1 MWHGNPWVSC
11 NGLRRETC
19 REPPHFSHEIWGYQ
33 ATCNFYFKAIRL
45 EMGIVIYIMNMF
57 IQCSSMFL
65 ARSISWNIPWKN
77 QPSSAFMHLNA
88 MFQGIPLF
96 WRVQTPI
103 IGAGT
108 QFGQAIGRF
117 GYNLEPQ
124 AARYK
129 HSFHQGVTR
138 HRSMWTAQWARLD
151 IYLHVSYNHKSKQY
165 QKQLY
170 HIYSIQWKLPNVH
183 VCIYAY
189 MQSWMK
195 GWINGWMY

>member
-1 MWHGNPWVSC
+1 MGFLQWVATGNLQGTTSLFPWNMRLPGYLQFFFQSNSSGDGNC
-11 NGLRRETC
+11 DIY
-19 REPPHFSHEIWGYQ
+19 HEH
-33 ATCNFYFKAIRL
+33 
-45 EMGIVIYIMNMF
+45 VHPMF
-57 IQCSSMFL
+57 IDVSGTLYLMKY
-65 ARSISWNIPWKN
+65 PMKKN

-138 HRSMWTAQWARLD
+138 HRSIWTAQWARLD

>member
-1 MWHGNPWVSC
+1 MEIHGFPAMGCDGKLAGNHLTFPMKYEATRLPAIFISKQFVWRWELWYISWTCSSNVHRCFWHA
-11 NGLRRETC
+11 L
-19 REPPHFSHEIWGYQ
+19 SHEISH
-33 ATCNFYFKAIRL
+33 
-45 EMGIVIYIMNMF
+45 E
-57 IQCSSMFL
+57 
-65 ARSISWNIPWKN
+65 KN

-103 IGAGT
+103 IGAGP

-138 HRSMWTAQWARLD
+138 HRSIWTAQWARLD